1 MSTILTRRSR
11 SRIELVIAVAVAV
24 LAFAATAA
32 SAHGSRPLH
41 GTLLGAFSFGPC
53 PADAPA
59 GAACLHDELS
69 GSLKGVGPVTGAFDV
84 AIDAAHADEHGVA
97 PIAKL
102 GSFVARNG
110 DRLDVAATGSFDFGA
125 SVATYTYTVTGGTG
139 RFSHATGSG
148 SWLVPA
154 PAVFD
159 PATGQGSGD
168 EILDGTLELHRVRAR
183 SHLEP

>member
-1 MSTILTRRSR
+1 MIFTRRTV
-11 SRIELVIAVAVAV
+11 SRIELVVAVVAAV
-24 LAFAATAA
+24 LAFAAAAA

-41 GTLLGAFSFGPC
+41 GTVLGAFSFGPC

-69 GSLKGVGPVTGAFDV
+69 GALKGVGPVTGAFDV
-84 AIDAAHADEHGVA
+84 AIDAAQADEHGIA
-97 PIAKL
+97 PIAKR

-110 DRLDVAATGSFDFGA
+110 DRLDVRATGSFDFAA

-139 RFSHATGSG
+139 RFREATGSG

-159 PATGQGSGD
+159 PATGKGSGD
-168 EILDGTLELHRVRAR
+168 EILEGTLELHRGHGG
-183 SHLEP
+183 SHFEP